1 MTATTE
7 SVIDHSPLFELDAR
21 IRVSATPAQV
31 YRVVSDLGRSKEW
44 SPECRGGEWTEG
56 EPSAVGSVFRGENL
70 RGEDVVGWAPLVRGT
85 WYTEA
90 RVVAAEPG
98 RTFRWMM
105 LTHAREDQE
114 SVWGFD
120 VEDAEGGGSWL
131 VHHFRMGKAT
141 AGIHTIVA
149 GLDED
154 ARKRFV
160 AEWTAKLA
168 QDLDATLARIR
179 DVVEKDA
186 EQDAA
191 KDSAKDSAQF
201 PGGRRDDAD

>member
-1 MTATTE
+1 MTANTE
-7 SVIDHSPLFELDAR
+7 TVIDSSPLFELDAR
-21 IRVSATPAQV
+21 IRVSAAPAEI
-31 YRVVSDLGRSKEW
+31 YSVVSDLTRSKEW
-44 SPECRGGEWTEG
+44 SPECMGGEWAEG

-70 RGEDVVGWAPLVRGT
+70 RGRDVVGWAPLVRGT

-105 LTHAREDQE
+105 LTHARGDQE

-120 VEDAEGGGSWL
+120 IEDAGEGLCWL
-131 VHHFRMGKAT
+131 VHHFRMGRAT
-141 AGIHTIVA
+141 AGIHKIVA

-160 AEWTAKLA
+160 AEWTAKLG
-168 QDLDATLARIR
+168 QDLEDTLARIK
-179 DVVEKDA
+179 DVIEKN
-186 EQDAA
+186 
-191 KDSAKDSAQF
+191 
-201 PGGRRDDAD
+201 